1 MQLIA
6 EYNKQQGEKLKEEI
20 THRDSVITH
29 LKANIQKM
37 NQMHKQASKEKLNLC
52 QELSEV
58 SQLKEKLNNIL
69 DSEVKKNAEL
79 GQSKEQMVKTVSCQV
94 SVSKV

>member
-6 EYNKQQGEKLKEEI
+6 EYNKQQGEKLKDEM

-37 NQMHKQASKEKLNLC
+37 NQMHKQTSKEKLNLC

-79 GQSKEQMVKTVSCQV
+79 DQSKEQMVKTVLSLI
-94 SVSKV
+94 

>member
-1 MQLIA
+1 M
-6 EYNKQQGEKLKEEI
+6 KEEI

-37 NQMHKQASKEKLNLC
+37 NQQHTQTSKEKLHLV

-58 SQLKEKLNNIL
+58 SQLKEKLNDNL

-94 SVSKV
+94 SVFVR